1 MKIRRATQEDIW
13 PSRGQY
19 HVLTYA
25 EEGFA
30 PLNIHTQETS
40 LSKEE
45 LAAFADSVNA
55 RQKVGSLYPRIPLSA
70 IPRGAVRSNR
80 SAKVLQGYLEEFL
93 KENATSIGATKLLLD
108 FRTPSVPAF
117 VHTAVEAAVASAEA
131 LIIEELVIIEFE

>member
-1 MKIRRATQEDIW
+1 MKVRRTAQEDIW

-30 PLNIHTQETS
+30 PLNIHTRDTS
-40 LSKEE
+40 LSREE
-45 LAAFADSVNA
+45 LVAFAHSVNE
-55 RQKVGSLYPRIPLSA
+55 RNEVGSLHPRVPLSA
-70 IPRGAVRSNR
+70 VPRSAVRVNR

-93 KENATSIGATKLLLD
+93 RANASSIGATKLLLD

-117 VHTAVEAAVASAEA
+117 VYTAAEAAVMCAEA
-131 LIIEELVIIEFE
+131 IMLEELVIIE